1 MRKPLLGKHL
11 LLVLVLF
18 LLIVPLSIS
27 TVFAQADNSVIV
39 AADVQDIITL
49 DPARAYE
56 VTNLTVF
63 HAVYET
69 LINVPADDLT
79 ALEPGLATSWEVSD
93 DGLTY
98 TFHLRDGV
106 TFSSGNPMTAED
118 VRFSWMRLKNIKG
131 NPSFYADAI
140 DSITV
145 VDDLTLEVTLSAPTP
160 AFLSIVTVPAM
171 SVTDSAVVKEHGG
184 TDAADADS
192 TDAAQNYLD
201 QNSAGT
207 GPFILTGWTPN
218 TEATMV
224 RNDSYWAGPAK
235 ISGVTLT
242 QVNDSTTALQQLQRG
257 DLDIVDNLEKDLTD
271 QVTANS
277 SLKLEQGKS
286 LNISYLAMSPNGT
299 LGGPLASQAARQA
312 VAYAIDYQGIADGLL
327 LGYTDRPAAMLPV
340 GIQGSDPSIRYER
353 DLDKSRQLLTEAG
366 MADGFDVTLS
376 LGQGGACGIPS
387 ETISAKIQNDLTE
400 VGINAT
406 IDIMQSSNF
415 LTAYRSQEL
424 PMLLSTWSPDYL
436 DATMWSDYFSSIDVG
451 PAHRM
456 MMDIPEVAM
465 LAQQAGAETDQ
476 ATRTTLYQQYQQA
489 QKDAAVFVPLCQNEI
504 LVATSNQIQNFVFH
518 PVYFFDF
525 YAMDKTSS

>member
-1 MRKPLLGKHL
+1 
-11 LLVLVLF
+11 LLVPVLT
-18 LLIVPLSIS
+18 VGGLS
-27 TVFAQADNSVIV
+27 AQADNTVIV

-69 LINVPADDLT
+69 LIDVPADNLT
-79 ALEPGLATSWEVSD
+79 ALEPGLATSWKVSD

-131 NPSFYADAI
+131 NPSFYTDAI
-140 DSITV
+140 DTIKV
-145 VDDLTLEVTLSAPTP
+145 VDDHTLEVTLKQATP

-171 SVTDSAVVKEHGG
+171 SVTDSAVVKANGG
-184 TDAADADS
+184 TDAADADT
-192 TDAAQNYLD
+192 TDKAQDYLD

-218 TEATMV
+218 TQATMV
-224 RNDSYWAGPAK
+224 RNEKYWGGAAK
-235 ISGVTLT
+235 IAGVTLT

-257 DLDIVDNLEKDLTD
+257 DLDIVDNLEKDLAD
-271 QVTANS
+271 QVTADPN
-277 SLKLEQGKS
+277 LKLEQGKS
-286 LNISYLAMSPNGT
+286 LNLSYLALSPNET
-299 LGGPLASQAARQA
+299 LGGTLAKQEARQA
-312 VAYAIDYQGIADGLL
+312 IAYAIDYDGISNGLL
-327 LGYTDRPAAMLPV
+327 LGYTDRPAAMLPI

-353 DLDKSRQLLTEAG
+353 NLDKARELLTQAG
-366 MADGFDVTLS
+366 MPNGFDVTLS
-376 LGQGGACGIPS
+376 LGQGGACGIPA
-387 ETISAKIQNDLTE
+387 ETISAKIQSDLAE

-406 IDIMQSSNF
+406 IDIEQSSNF
-415 LTAYRSQEL
+415 LTAYRAQKL

-456 MMDIPEVAM
+456 MMDVPAVAT
-465 LAQQAGAETDQ
+465 LAKEAGAETDQ
-476 ATRTTLYQQYQQA
+476 AKRTALYEQYQQA
-489 QKDAAVFVPLCQNEI
+489 QKDAAVFIPLCQNRI